1 MDIKKQIL
9 NALGLSTEIKLEYQN
24 KLEDGTIIVSTASEL
39 TAGVDVSILTED
51 GSTMP
56 LPEGEYITEDGTS
69 FTVSTE
75 GTVGEVKSGE
85 ESEESEEV
93 EAKEEEKYE
102 EEVVET
108 ITDEVSQATDEI
120 AAAIDEATGEEVTPE
135 VAEAAAEIAVAIV
148 EEKIED
154 VAMNKHL
161 KELTD
166 VLKTELSK
174 LKERLNEVEN
184 TAGGE
189 KVSVSKFSKQEV
201 EEVDYTKLGAKGRF
215 FANLDKIKNN

>member
-1 MDIKKQIL
+1 
-9 NALGLSTEIKLEYQN
+9 
-24 KLEDGTIIVSTASEL
+24 
-39 TAGVDVSILTED
+39 
-51 GSTMP
+51 
-56 LPEGEYITEDGTS
+56 
-69 FTVSTE
+69 
-75 GTVGEVKSGE
+75 
-85 ESEESEEV
+85 
-93 EAKEEEKYE
+93 
-102 EEVVET
+102 
-108 ITDEVSQATDEI
+108 
-120 AAAIDEATGEEVTPE
+120 
-135 VAEAAAEIAVAIV
+135 
-148 EEKIED
+148 
-154 VAMNKHL
+154 MNKHL